1 MKSQNQLKYKSI
13 GKNIA
18 RRDVLG
24 KIKGDAT
31 FCADIEL
38 KDPLSLRVLRSTRH
52 HAVIENIDV
61 AKAMAIPG
69 VVRVFTAVDIPGKN
83 LIGIINK
90 DQPLLASDKVR
101 SKADPVALV
110 AALTDEIALKALA
123 AIDVIYKDLDPIFE
137 IEDALAGNAPKI
149 HEKGNIL
156 FTRRIKRGDA
166 AAAFNDCHTIVEKE
180 YKTHAIEHNYIEP
193 DAGAGYVDEDGTLV
207 IYASTQNPH
216 YDHKEVVGLLGL
228 EDEQVRIIQAATGG
242 GFGSKLDLNVQGFIG
257 LALYHLKRSV
267 RCVYTREESYLATAK
282 RHPFIIH
289 MKTGADKN
297 GKLVAIRMRAYCNTG
312 AYGSYGIA
320 VATRSAV
327 HGTGPYEI
335 DHVDM
340 ECSCV
345 YTNQPFS
352 GAMRGFGA
360 PQVAFAHE
368 SQMDLLAQKLGIDPM
383 EIRIINGF
391 KKGSING
398 TGQKLLDSV
407 GFQKCL
413 KSVKPYYEEASKNW
427 LTQKI
432 SPFIK
437 RGIGLGGMWYGI
449 GNTGVQNPSTAKIEM
464 DQNGRITLFTGCA
477 DIGQGSTTIL
487 TQIAGEVLGVLPEA
501 IHMVVGDT
509 KFTTNAGATSA
520 SRQTYISGNAVKDA
534 SDKLASVLL
543 TEGSNKLKVSKALLE
558 FGDHSLHVSGNR
570 DKSVDFAW
578 LARRIHKKGGSLSWQ
593 GYFDPET
600 IPFDPETG
608 QGSPYATYAF
618 ACQLA
623 LVEVDV
629 LTGEVNVK
637 KIVAAHDVGKAIHP
651 ENVIGQICG
660 GVAMGV
666 GFALMEEFEY
676 GKTQSMKDYH
686 IPTCADMP
694 EIVPIIIEDHEP
706 TGPFGAKGVG
716 EPALIP
722 TAPAILN
729 AVSHALGKRIYNLP
743 ASLERVL
750 KASIES
756 GQFGP
761 SGHFGPKEKTN
772 V

>member
-52 HAVIENIDV
+52 HAVIETIDV
-61 AKAMAIPG
+61 AKAVAIPG

-83 LIGIINK
+83 LMGIINK

-123 AIDVIYKDLDPIFE
+123 AIDVIYKDLDPVFD
-137 IEDALAGNAPKI
+137 IEDALADNAPKI

-156 FTRRIKRGDA
+156 FTRRIKRGNA
-166 AAAFNDCHTIVEKE
+166 AVAFNDCHTIVENE

-193 DAGAGYVDEDGTLV
+193 DAGAGYVDEDGTLI

-558 FGDHSLHVSGNR
+558 FGDHSLHVSGNM

-578 LARRIHKKGGSLSWQ
+578 LARTILKKGGSLSWQ

-637 KIVAAHDVGKAIHP
+637 KIVAAHDVGKAIHL